1 MNEHEQRS
9 HSFECIRERLVIWSF
24 TFVHVSSFTFIHVS
38 SFTFLGLPRSGKSC
52 RLRWINYLQPGL
64 KRGNFSFQEAML
76 IINLHN
82 NLGNKWSEI
91 AKHLPG
97 RTDSAV
103 KNFWNS
109 NMKKKFLAVNHENKE
124 IGVTYGYD
132 HPQTVNG
139 QDLRVNGMWSL
150 INHGQNIETGINV
163 DLPPLPPSFIGDSC
177 HLPNTF
183 DSSFG
188 RNWDMNHLTMQFE
201 SSEMNN
207 MELISDK

>member
-1 MNEHEQRS
+1 MLKRGLWSPEED
-9 HSFECIRERLVIWSF
+9 EKLVNYISTHGRDCRWS
-24 TFVHVSSFTFIHVS
+24 SIPK
-38 SFTFLGLPRSGKSC
+38 LAGLPRSGKSC